1 MSTTDASDNQNT
13 PSVTWDGRT
22 NTFFVVLP
30 ITPGEVVEAQ
40 WTTSLTYVARI
51 KEADSDEW
59 SVGFET
65 PLTGCQF
72 VGLQPDTEYD
82 LEVRAKNEHGESDP
96 ATARVRT
103 DPEGN
108 IDPTNDNFIW
118 PTGWE

>member
-1 MSTTDASDNQNT
+1 MSTTDASDSQST
-13 PSVTWDGRT
+13 PSVTWDGQT

-30 ITPGEVVEAQ
+30 TPDGVVEAQ
-40 WTTSLTYVARI
+40 WTTPLTYVVRI

-72 VGLQPDTEYD
+72 VGLRPDTEYD
-82 LEVRAKNEHGESDP
+82 FEVRAKNEHGESDP
-96 ATARVRT
+96 AITRIRT

-108 IDPTNDNFIW
+108 IDPMNDNFSW